1 LAGLLREALALREEK
16 GRLEPA
22 EFEAR
27 LQELEARLDARI
39 AEKRRFTD
47 RDNARLARRLRKRRF
62 LRVEGVEA
70 TNNRAERAL
79 RPAVLVRKTGGCNKT
94 RRGARTHAVWASLL
108 PTLRQPGRETLT
120 YRISVRTA
128 PARLP
133 PLFPPPLWDTS

>member
-1 LAGLLREALALREEK
+1 LERLRAQ
-16 GRLEPA
+16 LE
-22 EFEAR
+22 
-27 LQELEARLDARI
+27 DARI

-47 RDNARLARRLRKRRF
+47 RDNERFARRLRKRRRHLLRF
-62 LRVEGVEA
+62 FRVEGVEA

-94 RRGARTHAVWASLL
+94 RRGARTHAVWTSLL
-108 PTLRQPGRETLT
+108 QTLRQQGRETLAYLT
-120 YRISVRTA
+120 LVLTA